1 MGELLGIS
9 GEKPERRGSGMSPY
23 MFLAVNILET
33 ILRVFPFS
41 CKPGLI
47 RIGNPGRNSPV
58 LLTCNYHLTVE
69 RVRRALKEMDAH
81 LLVANSKGINVWC
94 AATGGLFSNHDVIS
108 ALKTSGIEESV
119 DHRDVILPQLAA
131 TGVESKAI
139 QKKTGW
145 KIIWGPV
152 YAKDLP
158 AFIKNK
164 CNKTSKMRDVRFPLT
179 QRFEMAVA
187 WAFPISVVLGIIMI
201 PFWREAILPL
211 MYLVWGLSLLLFTS
225 FPLYGKLLS
234 PEGKRFG
241 FVFFDFG
248 RGGFQL
254 ILWGLL
260 VIGLAIYSIAVG
272 DLRWGFMLRWGFI
285 TLIVVLLLSIDL
297 MGSTPIFKSG
307 LHSDRLLKVVLDE
320 KKCKGAGLCE
330 QVCPKN
336 CYVVDRDRD
345 MAAIPGAGRCVQ
357 CGACIVQCPFDAL
370 YFRSPQGEVIT
381 PEAVRKYKLNLLGKR
396 MKNTDGE

>member
-1 MGELLGIS
+1 MSLYRFLG
-9 GEKPERRGSGMSPY
+9 
-23 MFLAVNILET
+23 VNILET
-33 ILRVFPFS
+33 MLRVLPFS
-41 CKPGLI
+41 YKPGLV
-47 RIGNPGRNSPV
+47 RIGNPGRSSPV

-69 RVRRALKEMDAH
+69 RVKRALKGMDTY
-81 LLVANSKGINVWC
+81 LLVANSRGINVWC
-94 AATGGLFSNHDVIS
+94 AATGGLFTNHDIIS

-131 TGVESKAI
+131 TGVESRTV
-139 QKKTGW
+139 QRKTGW
-145 KIIWGPV
+145 NVIWGPV

-158 AFIKNK
+158 AFIKKK
-164 CNKTSKMRDVRFPLT
+164 CAKTSKMREVRFPLA

-187 WAFPISVVLGIIMI
+187 WAFPISMVLGLIMI
-201 PFWREAILPL
+201 PFWREAILPF

-225 FPLYGKLLS
+225 FPLYEKLLS

-307 LHSDRLLKVVLDE
+307 LHGDRLLKVMLDE

-336 CYVVDRDRD
+336 CYVVDRDRHL
-345 MAAIPGAGRCVQ
+345 AAIPGADRCVQ

-370 YFRSPQGEVIT
+370 CFRGPGDEVIT
-381 PEAVRKYKLNLLGKR
+381 PETVRRYKLNLLGKR
-396 MKNTDGE
+396 VAHVVGK

>member
-1 MGELLGIS
+1 
-9 GEKPERRGSGMSPY
+9 MSPY
-23 MFLAVNILET
+23 TFLAVNILET
-33 ILRVFPFS
+33 MLRVLPLS
-41 CKPGLI
+41 CKPGLV
-47 RIGNPGRNSPV
+47 RIGNPGRSSPV

-69 RVRRALKEMDAH
+69 RVKRAVREMDAY
-81 LLVANSKGINVWC
+81 LLVANSRGINVWC
-94 AATGGLFSNHDVIS
+94 AATGGLFTNHDVIS

-131 TGVESKAI
+131 TGVESKTV
-139 QKKTGW
+139 QRKTGW
-145 KIIWGPV
+145 KVIWGPV

-158 AFIKNK
+158 TFIENK
-164 CNKTSKMRDVRFPLT
+164 CTKTSKMREVRFSLT

-187 WAFPISVVLGIIMI
+187 WAFPISMVLGLIMI

-211 MYLVWGLSLLLFTS
+211 MCLAWGLSLLLFTL

-234 PEGKRFG
+234 PEGRRFG

-272 DLRWGFMLRWGFI
+272 DLRWGFMLRGGFI
-285 TLIVVLLLSIDL
+285 TLIVVLILSIDL

-307 LHSDRLLKVVLDE
+307 LHGDRLLKVVLDE
-320 KKCKGAGLCE
+320 KKCRGAGLCE

-336 CYVVDRDRD
+336 CYVVDRDRHV
-345 MAAIPGAGRCVQ
+345 AAIRGADRCVQ

-370 YFRSPQGEVIT
+370 YFRSPQGKAIT

>member
-1 MGELLGIS
+1 MSLYRFLG
-9 GEKPERRGSGMSPY
+9 
-23 MFLAVNILET
+23 VNILET
-33 ILRVFPFS
+33 MLRVLPFS
-41 CKPGLI
+41 YKPGLV
-47 RIGNPGRNSPV
+47 RIGNPGRSSPV

-69 RVRRALKEMDAH
+69 RVKRALKGMDTY
-81 LLVANSKGINVWC
+81 LLVANSRGINVWC
-94 AATGGLFSNHDVIS
+94 AATGGLFTNHDVIS

-131 TGVESKAI
+131 AGVESRTV
-139 QKKTGW
+139 QRKTGW
-145 KIIWGPV
+145 KVIWGPV

-158 AFIKNK
+158 AFIKKK
-164 CNKTSKMRDVRFPLT
+164 CAKTSKMREVRFPLA

-187 WAFPISVVLGIIMI
+187 WAFPISMVLGLIMI
-201 PFWREAILPL
+201 PFWREAILPF

-225 FPLYGKLLS
+225 FPLYEKLLS

-307 LHSDRLLKVVLDE
+307 LHGDRLLKVMLDE

-336 CYVVDRDRD
+336 CYVVDRDRHL
-345 MAAIPGAGRCVQ
+345 AAIPGVERCVQ
-357 CGACIVQCPFDAL
+357 CGACIVQCPLDAL

-396 MKNTDGE
+396 MKNKDGE